1 MSLKLWK
8 PVFKTQSPC
17 AASID
22 DLYDDLPAS
31 GSSFFVADV
40 SSNSK
45 RLLPVDIYRKRHHLL
60 KQMRNRKNLHNNKQ
74 FSAPSITSIH
84 GRGGFRSGGAVCN
97 NRKLAK
103 VMLSAMVDD
112 VSISKRLVR
121 KATELAFP
129 AVGGDKRGS
138 RKGKFDVLCAVSDF
152 SYSIYAQQYCEATRG
167 NVTCFAFI

>member
-1 MSLKLWK
+1 
-8 PVFKTQSPC
+8 
-17 AASID
+17 
-22 DLYDDLPAS
+22 
-31 GSSFFVADV
+31 V

-60 KQMRNRKNLHNNKQ
+60 KQLRNRKNLHNNKQ

-97 NRKLAK
+97 NRRLAK

-129 AVGGDKRGS
+129 AGGEGGG

-152 SYSIYAQQYCEATRG
+152 SYSIYALQYCEATRG
-167 NVTCFAFI
+167 NVTCFAFM